1 MGTNKHP
8 RICLITDPF
17 EEGRGGYILKSNLI
31 QVLES
36 ATNEIFVTES
46 DLSGEVGISK
56 IPLIDADCRI
66 NTSWM
71 PLRIARAIIIQLKN
85 AYHLLKIHKS
95 NSIVFFTMGAT
106 FFLPMLIAKLLKK
119 KTVYFISGLAGG
131 DINSKIMKIIY
142 KRTLFGV
149 GGIIFPL
156 IISSLERLNYNLAD
170 IIVVES
176 PSLAHQI
183 ASDKYHGKPVLNGAL
198 FVDTKAFS
206 PKIKL
211 SERADTVS
219 YFGAITEHK
228 GLMNLI
234 DAIPI
239 ILKENDNIQF
249 VIGGAG
255 PALAEIK
262 KRLKNS
268 QVIENAKV
276 VLCGKINH
284 KEIPG
289 HLNKAKLVVLPSYGE
304 GLPNIVLEAMACGTP
319 ILATPVGGIPDVIKD
334 GETGFIMED
343 NTSECIA
350 RNVIRVLNHPDLEKV
365 TKNAL
370 ALIER
375 EYTLEAAVERYRKIL
390 LRTFKDLK

>member
-1 MGTNKHP
+1 VKVEKCQ
-8 RICLITDPF
+8 ICFVTVPSI
-17 EEGRGGYILKSNLI
+17 EGRGTYILNSNLI
-31 QVLES
+31 TVFES
-36 ATNEIFVTES
+36 IIEGKN
-46 DLSGEVGISK
+46 GNSK
-56 IPLIDADCRI
+56 VHLIDAVCRI

-85 AYHLLKIHKS
+85 AYHLLKLRK
-95 NSIVFFTMGAT
+95 NNCIVFFTMGAT

-131 DINSKIMKIIY
+131 DVNSKIMKIIY
-142 KRTLFGV
+142 KQTLFGA
-149 GGIIFPL
+149 GGLIFPA
-156 IISSLERLNYNLAD
+156 IISSLEELNYSLAD

-176 PSLAHQI
+176 PGLAHQI

-198 FVDTKAFS
+198 FVDIKAFR

-234 DAIPI
+234 DAIPL

-284 KEIPG
+284 KEIPDY
-289 HLNKAKLVVLPSYGE
+289 LNEAKLVVLPSYGE
-304 GLPNIVLEAMACGTP
+304 GLPNIVLEAMACGTLA
-319 ILATPVGGIPDVIKD
+319 LATPVGGIPDVIRD

-343 NTSECIA
+343 NTPECIA
-350 RNVIRVLNHPDLEKV
+350 RNVIRALNHPDMEKI
-365 TKNAL
+365 TNNAH

-390 LRTFKDLK
+390 LRTFKELK